1 MSKKKP
7 ARYFD
12 CPPGDGEGDNGGTTE
27 TGMEVQA
34 GVSRKTN
41 ERKRRGDQLK
51 KGLRRERDP
60 FPGPAPVQGEVVK
73 KYRRG
78 EKNKVGEITH
88 VPHRR
93 DIKRKEDK
101 FALAAKQAA
110 RSELLLPE
118 ETGFLEAD
126 EGQET
131 YDVSQEEIRQAVD
144 IASATKNFELRLDQF
159 GPYRMDYT
167 RNGRHL
173 LLGGHRGHLAGFDW
187 VTKKLHFEINV
198 METIQDVQWLHVETM
213 CAVAQKKWMYMYDN
227 KGVELHCI
235 KAMHSITRMEF
246 LPYHFLL
253 AGCSSYGGLQY
264 LDVSVG
270 KLVCDMPTKS
280 GRLDVMTQNPRN
292 AIIHLGHPN
301 GTVSLW
307 SPNSREPLVRM
318 LCHRGAVRSIAIDKH
333 GTYMATGGMDRQL
346 KIFDL
351 RTYKPLQSYRVSFGA
366 GEMCFSQRGLLAAA
380 CNNVVEVYK
389 DCCSTTQESPYMM
402 HKLRHPVTN
411 MGFCPYEDVL
421 GVTHANG
428 YSSLLIPGA
437 GEANFDALE
446 ANPYQN
452 KTQRREYEVK
462 ALLEKIQ
469 PEIITL
475 DPGQISAIDRATMQ
489 QRQAEKREMFGV
501 LPPPKFEPRHRMK
514 GRSKSGRR
522 EKRKQ
527 GVREEDNRDKVRA
540 GTEATMKKDKA
551 ASGEVMRQQKSALDR
566 FKK

>member
-1 MSKKKP
+1 MSKNRKKP

-12 CPPGDGEGDNGGTTE
+12 TNNEDGDGGEQPQTDSKKNDGENTASTKR
-27 TGMEVQA
+27 A
-34 GVSRKTN
+34 K
-41 ERKRRGDQLK
+41 KRRPDQKSLRDK
-51 KGLRRERDP
+51 KDP
-60 FPGPAPVQGEVVK
+60 FPGPAPISDETVK

-78 EKNKVGEITH
+78 EKASAEEIRNFRHRTTMKRGEDRI
-88 VPHRR
+88 
-93 DIKRKEDK
+93 
-101 FALAAKQAA
+101 ALAAKQAA

-126 EGQET
+126 EGEET
-131 YDVSQEEIRQAVD
+131 YDVTQEEIKKAVD

-159 GPYRMDYT
+159 GPYRMDFT

-173 LLGGHRGHLAGFDW
+173 LLGGRRGHLAGIDW
-187 VTKKLHFEINV
+187 VTKKLHFETNV
-198 METIQDVQWLHVETM
+198 TEEIQDVQWLHLETM
-213 CAVAQKKWMYMYDN
+213 CAVAQKKWMYIYDN
-227 KGVELHCI
+227 NGVELHCI
-235 KAMHSITRMEF
+235 KKMHNITRMEF

-280 GRLDVMTQNPRN
+280 GRLDVMTQNQKN

-301 GTVSLW
+301 GTVTMW
-307 SPNSREPLVRM
+307 SPNSREPLVKM
-318 LCHRGAVRSIAIDKH
+318 LCHKGAVRSIAIDKQ

-351 RTYKPLQSYRVSFGA
+351 RTYKPLQAYQVSFGA
-366 GEMCFSQRGLLAAA
+366 GEVCFSQKGLLAAA

-389 DCCSTTQESPYMM
+389 DCCLRTQDAPYMM
-402 HKLRHPVTN
+402 HELRYPITN

-421 GVTHANG
+421 GVSHFHG
-428 YSSLLIPGA
+428 YTSLLIPGA

-452 KTQRREYEVK
+452 KTQRREYEIK

-469 PEIITL
+469 PEMITL
-475 DPGQISAIDRATMQ
+475 NPSQISAIDKATME
-489 QRQAEKREMFGV
+489 QRLAERKEMFGV
-501 LPPPKFEPRHRMK
+501 VPPPKFEPRHKLK

-527 GVREEDNRDKVRA
+527 GVREEENRSKVQ
-540 GTEATMKKDKA
+540 EASSSVEKA
-551 ASGEVMRQQKSALDR
+551 VKTQDRPQFKSALDR
-566 FKK
+566 FKN

>member
-1 MSKKKP
+1 MSQNKKKKP

-12 CPPGDGEGDNGGTTE
+12 NQDEDGEDGTPDQS
-27 TGMEVQA
+27 QA
-34 GVSRKTN
+34 DSNKHEGESTSKKQSK
-41 ERKRRGDQLK
+41 KRRPDPQR
-51 KGLRRERDP
+51 LRDESDP
-60 FPGPAPVQGEVVK
+60 FPGPAPVDGEIVK
-73 KYRRG
+73 KHRRG
-78 EKNKVGEITH
+78 EKSSAKEIKSF
-88 VPHRR
+88 PHRTTM
-93 DIKRKEDK
+93 KRREDR

-126 EGQET
+126 EGEET
-131 YDVSQEEIRQAVD
+131 YDVTQQEIRISVD

-159 GPYRMDYT
+159 GPYRMDFT

-173 LLGGHRGHLAGFDW
+173 LLGGRRGHLASIDW
-187 VTKKLHFEINV
+187 VTKKLHFETNV
-198 METIQDVQWLHVETM
+198 MEAIQDVQWLHLETM
-213 CAVAQKKWMYMYDN
+213 CAVAQKKWTYIYDN
-227 KGVELHCI
+227 NGVEIHCI
-235 KAMHSITRMEF
+235 KKMHNITRMEF

-270 KLVCDMPTKS
+270 KLVCDMPTKC
-280 GRLDVMTQNPRN
+280 GRLDVMTQNQRN
-292 AIIHLGHPN
+292 AVIHLGHSN
-301 GTVSLW
+301 GTVTMW
-307 SPNSREPLVRM
+307 SPNSREPLVKM
-318 LCHRGAVRSIAIDKH
+318 LCHKGAVRSIAIDKG

-351 RTYKPLQSYRVSFGA
+351 RTYKPLQAYRVSFGA
-366 GEMCFSQRGLLAAA
+366 GELCFSQRGLLAAA

-389 DCCSTTQESPYMM
+389 DCCLRTQEAPYMI
-402 HKLRHPVTN
+402 HEQRYPVTN

-421 GVTHANG
+421 GVSHFQG

-452 KTQRREYEVK
+452 KTQRREYEIK

-469 PEIITL
+469 PEMITL
-475 DPGQISAIDRATMQ
+475 DPSQISAIDKATLD
-489 QRQAEKREMFGV
+489 QRQAERKELFGV
-501 LPPPKFEPRHRMK
+501 VPPPKFEPRHRMK
-514 GRSKSGRR
+514 GRSKAGRI

-527 GVREEDNRDKVRA
+527 GVREEGNRDKIQETSKAVQ
-540 GTEATMKKDKA
+540 KKKNQ
-551 ASGEVMRQQKSALDR
+551 ERPQYKTALDR
-566 FKK
+566 FTK

>member
-1 MSKKKP
+1 MSKNRKKP
-7 ARYFD
+7 VRYFD
-12 CPPGDGEGDNGGTTE
+12 TNNEDGDDGEQPQTD
-27 TGMEVQA
+27 
-34 GVSRKTN
+34 SKKN
-41 ERKRRGDQLK
+41 EGENTASKKRAKKRRPDQESLRDK
-51 KGLRRERDP
+51 KDP
-60 FPGPAPVQGEVVK
+60 FPGPAPISDETVK

-78 EKNKVGEITH
+78 EKATAQEMRNFRHRTTMKRGED
-88 VPHRR
+88 R
-93 DIKRKEDK
+93 

-126 EGQET
+126 EGEET
-131 YDVSQEEIRQAVD
+131 YDVTQEEIRKAVD

-159 GPYRMDYT
+159 GPYRMDFT

-173 LLGGHRGHLAGFDW
+173 LLGGRRGHLAGIDW
-187 VTKKLHFEINV
+187 VTKKLHFETNV
-198 METIQDVQWLHVETM
+198 TEEIQDVQWLHLETM
-213 CAVAQKKWMYMYDN
+213 CAVAQKKWMYIYDN
-227 KGVELHCI
+227 NGVELHCI
-235 KAMHSITRMEF
+235 KKMHNITRMEF

-280 GRLDVMTQNPRN
+280 GRLDVMTQNQKN

-301 GTVSLW
+301 GTVTMW
-307 SPNSREPLVRM
+307 SPNSREPLVKM
-318 LCHRGAVRSIAIDKH
+318 LCHKGAVRSIAIDKQ

-351 RTYKPLQSYRVSFGA
+351 RTYKPLQAYQVSFGA
-366 GEMCFSQRGLLAAA
+366 GELCFSQKGLLAAA

-389 DCCSTTQESPYMM
+389 DCCLRTHDAPYMM
-402 HKLRHPVTN
+402 HELRYPITN

-421 GVTHANG
+421 GVSHFHG
-428 YSSLLIPGA
+428 YTSLLIPGA

-452 KTQRREYEVK
+452 KQQRREYEIK

-469 PEIITL
+469 PEMITL
-475 DPGQISAIDRATMQ
+475 NPSQISAIDKATME
-489 QRQAEKREMFGV
+489 QRLAERKEMFGV
-501 LPPPKFEPRHRMK
+501 VPPPKFEPRHKLK

-527 GVREEDNRDKVRA
+527 GVREEENRSKIQ
-540 GTEATMKKDKA
+540 EASSAVEKA
-551 ASGEVMRQQKSALDR
+551 AKTQDRPQFKSALDR
-566 FKK
+566 FKN